1 MMETAFLHTEEVRL
15 RAVEPEDLGLLDRM
29 ENDESLWQHGN
40 VTSPYSRFQL
50 ER

>member
-29 ENDESLWQHGN
+29 EMMNLCGSMEM
-40 VTSPYSRFQL
+40 
-50 ER
+50 